1 MADKQF
7 EELGKYGAAFSI
19 LVKACD
25 DLVAKY
31 ATSVIGDVEIK
42 AGEDGKPIVDVDIF
56 EKKLETIY
64 SITEKQRVLLELCH
78 DTYEIMAKRDA
89 GGESDEGG
97 NETSNE
103 KGE

>member
-78 DTYEIMAKRDA
+78 DTYEIMAKRA

-97 NETSNE
+97 NEASNE